1 MSSDNHHPD
10 NHLAFSSRC
19 LPGSEAE
26 RKERERLKGFQRQK
40 AEQER
45 IQRASAEQRHL
56 AFEAYYEANR
66 ERIDAEEAAKIART
80 TKKEVVRKLSP

>member
-1 MSSDNHHPD
+1 MSTDNYNSD

-26 RKERERLKGFQRQK
+26 RKERERLKAFQHQK

-45 IQRASAEQRHL
+45 IQRVSAEQRHQ
-56 AFEAYYEANR
+56 AFEEYYEANR
-66 ERIDAEEAAKIART
+66 ERIQAEEAVKLARAM
-80 TKKEVVRKLSP
+80 KKVK